1 MEKLDQIAFCCV
13 FAPVLV
19 FVHACQGVF
28 RLLTWQSVGDRDG
41 WWAFSDPITERER
54 ERESERGMHYCR
66 ISGSIEEMH

>member
-1 MEKLDQIAFCCV
+1 MEKLNQIAFCCV

-19 FVHACQGVF
+19 FVHTCQGVF

-54 ERESERGMHYCR
+54 ERERGMHYCR

>member
-19 FVHACQGVF
+19 FVHTCQGVF

-54 ERESERGMHYCR
+54 ERGRVREVCIIAELVGV
-66 ISGSIEEMH
+66 